1 MQLRKPVFKDST
13 EMCCLFFC
21 LFYIKRGGD
30 GGKRKV

>member
-21 LFYIKRGGD
+21 LFLERAVIP
-30 GGKRKV
+30 